1 MSCLPSV
8 TKFPT
13 LWGPPLLPHDEI
25 DIEGDWRQWP
35 ELFRIFQH
43 RFCNTDFAT
52 PWSCHTKSSVMQGW
66 ANRGCRQRRVSKI
79 TLISPGRLVIRAS
92 AKEDQR
98 PRGPLPG
105 RPDSFINFGF
115 SLEAIMWPP
124 LMGYLFLFL
133 ATLFALLIMVSVSQA
148 SSKEIV
154 QETHLPPATH
164 PPGQENQMPFSLEKR
179 RRRPSGCYTGN
190 GGCSDCVIL

>member
-8 TKFPT
+8 TKFPPFKA
-13 LWGPPLLPHDEI
+13 LFFCHAMKLILKVI
-25 DIEGDWRQWP
+25 GDDDQNYS
-35 ELFRIFQH
+35 E
-43 RFCNTDFAT
+43 FCNANFAT

-79 TLISPGRLVIRAS
+79 TLIFPGRLGIRAS

-105 RPDSFINFGF
+105 RPDSFISFGF
-115 SLEAIMWPP
+115 SIEAIMWLP
-124 LMGYLFLFL
+124 LTGYLFLFL

-154 QETHLPPATH
+154 QETDLPPATH

-179 RRRPSGCYTGN
+179 RRRRPSGCYTGN